1 MSQPKDR
8 SSSPNPEKTAYT
20 AQGKFPDIIKQKK
33 NRYQQSFEAGKAE
46 EIKKKK
52 TSSVR
57 VICALW

>member
-52 TSSVR
+52 QVA
-57 VICALW
+57 CA